1 MSEQVQFDI
10 REGERLDD
18 LQLASLFILQK
29 KDGFCFGL
37 DAVALADFACVRPHD
52 RVADLG
58 AGTGIISLL
67 LWGRE
72 KTAVFDAVEIQA
84 DMADMA
90 ERSAAGNGLSSVL
103 TVHCLDIKACAGI
116 LPKGAYSLVVSNP
129 PYEPAAEGTPS
140 AQMALRMALREEACA
155 FSDVARCASALLR
168 FGGRFAFCLPAS
180 RLCEAIETL
189 KSVHLTPKRL
199 RFVHGKAEKPAYLLL
214 MEAVLGAKPGMA
226 VLPPLIA
233 KDADGND
240 SEQIRRMYHMP

>member
-1 MSEQVQFDI
+1 MSEQVRFDI

-18 LQLASLFILQK
+18 LQLSSLFILQK

-37 DAVALADFACVRPHD
+37 DAVALADFAGVRPHD

-58 AGTGIISLL
+58 AGTGIISFLL
-67 LWGRE
+67 FGRE
-72 KTAVFDAVEIQA
+72 KTAVFDDVEIQR

-90 ERSAAGNGLSSVL
+90 ERSAAGNGLASVIK
-103 TVHCLDIKACAGI
+103 VHCLDIKACAGV

-129 PYEPAAEGTPS
+129 PYERAEEGTPP
-140 AQMALRMALREEACA
+140 AQTALRVALREEACD
-155 FSDVARCASALLR
+155 FSDVARCAAALLR

-180 RLCEAIETL
+180 RLCEAIDTL
-189 KSVHLTPKRL
+189 ERFHLTIKRL

-214 MEAVLGAKPGMA
+214 MEAVRGARPGLT

-233 KDADGND
+233 KEADGSD
-240 SEQIRRMYHMP
+240 SGQIRRMYHMP